1 MNKMWNVIKEKRF
14 DERIK
19 KLEKQALHYI
29 QENENLEQHIAD
41 LQGSNTVEIMEITKK
56 NDDGDKKTQ
65 KGTKPEEK
73 PNNKK
78 ISQKQSK
85 SDIVFKHD
93 SESETKESY
102 DNGID
107 SIILKHKRTRKGSRK
122 RCHFC
127 RKRGHVQKDCL
138 SKQVL
143 RRWLRDE
150 AREMYKN
157 TMQ

>member
-1 MNKMWNVIKEKRF
+1 MKKLWNEMKERRF

-29 QENENLEQHIAD
+29 QENENLERHIAD
-41 LQGSNTVEIMEITKK
+41 LQGSNTVAIMETTKK
-56 NDDGDKKTQ
+56 NDDKVKKTK
-65 KGTKPEEK
+65 KGTKSVEK

-78 ISQKQSK
+78 ISLKQSK
-85 SDIVFKHD
+85 SDRDSKND
-93 SESETKESY
+93 SESETKES
-102 DNGID
+102 DENGIN
-107 SIILKHKRTRKGSRK
+107 SITLKRQQPRQGSRK

-138 SKQVL
+138 SKRVL

-150 AREMYKN
+150 AREMY
-157 TMQ
+157 